1 MGFGSITTGERP
13 ADFDDY
19 IDLSFVNVM
28 ADRLV
33 RATAAGGGIR
43 LVAVSTTETLRE
55 AQARHGLSLLTAV
68 MLGRAM
74 SAGLMLASS
83 MKVRHGRVNLRL
95 GSDGPI
101 KGLMVDAGRDGTV
114 RGYVGEPALELDPI
128 ADEKGNYGFN
138 FKAAAGTGYLH
149 VMRDDGKGE
158 PFNSTVELVGG
169 AIGED
174 VASYLLHSEQT
185 PSGVFVGEKINRD
198 GILCSGGLLVQILPK
213 AAEEPAL
220 VELIEQRCREI
231 EGFSERLAACNNNL
245 EDLLIDVF
253 PDLDPQPLTDTEATQ
268 DVRFKCRCT
277 RERSI
282 GALLLLGRKEL
293 SEMLEADGQAELTC
307 HFCNNRYVVER
318 EELIGIIEGLPAAV

>member
-1 MGFGSITTGERP
+1 
-13 ADFDDY
+13 
-19 IDLSFVNVM
+19 M

-128 ADEKGNYGFN
+128 CDEKGNYGFN

>member
-1 MGFGSITTGERP
+1 
-13 ADFDDY
+13 
-19 IDLSFVNVM
+19 
-28 ADRLV
+28 
-33 RATAAGGGIR
+33 
-43 LVAVSTTETLRE
+43 
-55 AQARHGLSLLTAV
+55 
-68 MLGRAM
+68 
-74 SAGLMLASS
+74 LMLASS

-128 ADEKGNYGFN
+128 ADENGVYGFD
-138 FKAAAGTGYLH
+138 FKTAAGTGYLH

-185 PSGVFVGEKINRD
+185 PSGVFVGEQLNSE

-231 EGFSERLAACNNNL
+231 EGFSQRLASCNNNL

-253 PDLDPQPLTDTEATQ
+253 PDLDPKPLTDTEASQ

-277 RERSI
+277 RERSV
-282 GALLLLGRKEL
+282 GALLLLGREEL
-293 SEMLEADGQAELTC
+293 SEMLNVDGQAELTC
-307 HFCNNRYVVER
+307 HFCNNRYVVNR
-318 EELIGIIEGLPAAV
+318 EELTGIIQGLPAAV